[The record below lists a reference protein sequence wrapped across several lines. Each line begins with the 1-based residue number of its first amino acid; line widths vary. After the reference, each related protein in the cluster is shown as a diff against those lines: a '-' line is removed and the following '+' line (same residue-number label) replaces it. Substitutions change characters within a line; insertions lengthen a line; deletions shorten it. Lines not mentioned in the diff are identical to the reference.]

1 MVAYPAMRDAMKH
14 SPKQMPEV
22 GIRPKRVLSPSE
34 QKSLATTTAAAAI
47 INDET
52 AKWENKTARLK
63 ALRLAKEAE
72 EQAELASRPP
82 SAPKTKAK
90 MTRTVKAK

>member
-1 MVAYPAMRDAMKH
+1 MKH

>member
-1 MVAYPAMRDAMKH
+1 MRDAMKH

-22 GIRPKRVLSPSE
+22 GVHPKRVLSPSE
-34 QKSLATTTAAAAI
+34 QKSLATTAAASAI

-52 AKWENKTARLK
+52 HKWESKTARLK

-72 EQAELASRPP
+72 EQAEIAARPP
-82 SAPKTKAK
+82 AAPKAKKTTRAAAKAK
-90 MTRTVKAK
+90 

>member
-1 MVAYPAMRDAMKH
+1 MMKH
-14 SPKQMPEV
+14 SLKQMPEV
-22 GIRPKRVLSPSE
+22 GIHPKRVLSPSE
-34 QKSLATTTAAAAI
+34 QKSQATTAAAAAI

-82 SAPKTKAK
+82 ATAKTRAK
-90 MTRTVKAK
+90 TARTAK

>member
-1 MVAYPAMRDAMKH
+1 MKH

-22 GIRPKRVLSPSE
+22 GVRPKRVLSPSE
-34 QKSLATTTAAAAI
+34 QKSLATTAAAAAI

-72 EQAELASRPP
+72 EEAELAARPV
-82 SAPKTKAK
+82 AKTKAK
-90 MTRTVKAK
+90 TARTAKAK

>member
-1 MVAYPAMRDAMKH
+1 MKH

-22 GIRPKRVLSPSE
+22 GVRPKRVLSPSE
-34 QKSLATTTAAAAI
+34 QKSLATTAAASAI

-72 EQAELASRPP
+72 EEAE
-82 SAPKTKAK
+82 SALKPAKKPAKTKAK
-90 MTRTVKAK
+90 AKVTLATKGK